1 MESTALMTISV
12 RRLTSGFW
20 LIRGDGPCEWA
31 QPPTWPC
38 DEQTLRSHMF
48 PEASEFFVTA
58 CMELAAK
65 EAEIAEQQ
73 RAIQAEKDAKEAAD
87 RAERERVEAEQQ
99 AKQTEE
105 SRRIA
110 DRLELIRL
118 QCSGMYYWQLDEV
131 LCAIEELLAKWAGEQ

>member
-1 MESTALMTISV
+1 
-12 RRLTSGFW
+12 
-20 LIRGDGPCEWA
+20 
-31 QPPTWPC
+31 
-38 DEQTLRSHMF
+38 MF
-48 PEASEFFVTA
+48 PVASESFVA
-58 CMELAAK
+58 DCMELAAK
-65 EAEIAEQQ
+65 EAEIAEQK
-73 RAIQAEKDAKEAAD
+73 RAIQAEKDAKEAAE